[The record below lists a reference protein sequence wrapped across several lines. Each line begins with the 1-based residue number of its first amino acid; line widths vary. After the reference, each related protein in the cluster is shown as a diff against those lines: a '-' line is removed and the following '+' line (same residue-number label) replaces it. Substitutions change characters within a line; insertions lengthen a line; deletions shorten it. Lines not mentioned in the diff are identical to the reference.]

1 MTPAQ
6 ERLLGH
12 DLGLPR
18 RGREAYHVPC
28 GTPIKARDVASLEG
42 PVATVGDVTSAVV
55 FAEGVVP
62 ALSVHDGRTAML
74 PLPSFDDMAAGLP
87 RTEAECPVGVI
98 TAGLSGA
105 GRDGW
110 EAEGRSVVRV
120 VGEEDLALLPA
131 VLFAPDGAH
140 VLFGDRRL
148 GLVRVDVDGDSR
160 RRIEGLVMD
169 MTLA

>member
-12 DLGLPR
+12 DLELPR

-28 GTPIKARDVASLEG
+28 GTPMDVRGVASLEG

-55 FAEGVVP
+55 MAEGVVP

-87 RTEAECPVGVI
+87 MAEAACPFGFL
-98 TAGLSGA
+98 TAELSRA
-105 GRDGW
+105 VRDGW
-110 EAEGRSVVRV
+110 EAEGRSLVRV
-120 VGEEDLALLPA
+120 AGEEDLALLPA

-148 GLVRVDVDGDSR
+148 GLVRVDVDGDAR
-160 RRIEGLVMD
+160 RRIEGLVMG
-169 MTLA
+169 MPLA